1 MEWHQVQRIREL
13 AGLDSTGSIQVSPQH
28 WTENKDYTLRV
39 VKASLAEDEV
49 IKREPVLSRS
59 RMKATNEEKVGGIQ
73 SCSKSA
79 EFLDE
84 SHKRSWI
91 RLPSTTAVAIQR
103 KGARTPSCSSSDSN
117 CSLVP
122 LKREKSVMA
131 GKSAR
136 ASSWLLIQLSRSFGG
151 LWGTLIGNKHPPTHT
166 HTHASNTHTHI
177 HIEYDLT

>member
-1 MEWHQVQRIREL
+1 MKWHQVQRIREL

-28 WTENKDYTLRV
+28 WTENNITRY

-59 RMKATNEEKVGGIQ
+59 RMKPTNEEKVGGIQ
-73 SCSKSA
+73 SYSKSA

-84 SHKRSWI
+84 SHKRSWM
-91 RLPSTTAVAIQR
+91 RPPSTTAVAIQR
-103 KGARTPSCSSSDSN
+103 KGSRTPSCSSSDSN

-122 LKREKSVMA
+122 LKREKSLMA

-136 ASSWLLIQLSRSFGG
+136 ASSWLLIQLSRTFGG
-151 LWGTLIGNKHPPTHT
+151 LWGTLIGNTHT
-166 HTHASNTHTHI
+166 HTHTHI
-177 HIEYDLT
+177 HTLNMI